1 MVTSAACVELRTDQ
15 AGRDEIMTE
24 RSAVPVSDLALT
36 TSQLKK
42 KTFARYQAV
51 SRLFA
56 GEAVRETIATRVCF
70 EASAEAVWDE
80 LMFYEEVP
88 GRAPLLLRMFL
99 TAPVR
104 TEGDKR
110 RAGAMVRCVYSGGA
124 ELMKCITR
132 VEAPRSLYFEVIDQ
146 RLGIEDCI
154 RTLKGSYEIRNCGEA
169 SEVVLT
175 TNYEAYLRP
184 RALWRRVEA
193 ALVSRL
199 HQHILRGVSAAIQQT
214 SAITHA
220 KVQEARSTKRD
231 IVAGGIACTISQS
244 RSRR

>member
-1 MVTSAACVELRTDQ
+1 
-15 AGRDEIMTE
+15 MTE
-24 RSAVPVSDLALT
+24 RIAAPVSDLAPTALL
-36 TSQLKK
+36 LKK
-42 KTFARYQAV
+42 KELTRFRSV
-51 SRLFA
+51 SWLLA
-56 GEAVRETIATRVCF
+56 GEAARETVATRVRF

-88 GRAPLLLRMFL
+88 GRAPPLLRML
-99 TAPVR
+99 LAAPVR

-132 VEAPRSLYFEVIDQ
+132 VEAPRSLCFEVIEQ

-154 RTLKGSYEIRNCGEA
+154 RTLGGSYDIHSCGEA
-169 SEVVLT
+169 SEVVLA

-220 KVQEARSTKRD
+220 NVQEARSTKRD